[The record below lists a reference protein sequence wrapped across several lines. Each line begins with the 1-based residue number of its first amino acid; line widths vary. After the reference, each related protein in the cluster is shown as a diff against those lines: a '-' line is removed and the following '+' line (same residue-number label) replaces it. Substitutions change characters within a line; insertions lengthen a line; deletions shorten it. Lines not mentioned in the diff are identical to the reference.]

1 MTCAGHTVLVN
12 LRLVTLC
19 CCDLP
24 ITFDGLIS
32 RSDPV
37 GRRFE
42 ADDPATS
49 LSTMF
54 VLLFP
59 PFPRVPLFLIIG
71 VGGVRAPLHFRSCWP
86 CAHPFKNSLK
96 VARSIHEFSTEERA
110 CWGDNLSRFLSA
122 VFAPLFRDWIFIY
135 NRETI
140 VVLVESFHRD
150 RY

>member
-49 LSTMF
+49 FSTIVCF
-54 VLLFP
+54 ALPAFSACSS
-59 PFPRVPLFLIIG
+59 FSNHRV
-71 VGGVRAPLHFRSCWP
+71 VRAPLHFRSCWP